1 VDEPRPRRGAPG
13 GSTVSEANVVRTPG
27 RKRGWVSLYAV
38 AFVLMAVAGGL
49 VVASFLGRL
58 ESIRLLW
65 ASAWISG
72 AAIVVAAASVLVP
85 RRR

>member
-1 VDEPRPRRGAPG
+1 
-13 GSTVSEANVVRTPG
+13 VSEANVVRTPG
-27 RKRGWVSLYAV
+27 RKRGWVSLYAA
-38 AFVLMAVAGGL
+38 AFLLMVIAGGL
-49 VVASFLGRL
+49 VVVSLLGRL

-65 ASAWISG
+65 ASAWVSV

>member
-1 VDEPRPRRGAPG
+1 VAEPK
-13 GSTVSEANVVRTPG
+13 
-27 RKRGWVSLYAV
+27 RKRGWVSLYAI

-49 VVASFLGRL
+49 FVASFLGRL

-65 ASAWISG
+65 ASAWVSV
-72 AAIVVAAASVLVP
+72 AAIVVATASVLVP